1 LAITYFT
8 LEQTLKILYNIILT
22 QRTTMKRRILLPAY
36 GRQYNTKSAAV
47 NDWFMG
53 KDFIDAES
61 HRYTSV
67 RDIEVLKANHD
78 GVWLDLTTTI
88 IRVT

>member
-1 LAITYFT
+1 
-8 LEQTLKILYNIILT
+8 
-22 QRTTMKRRILLPAY
+22 MKRRILLPAY
-36 GRQYNTKSAAV
+36 GRQYATKSAAV

-67 RDIEVLKANHD
+67 RDIDVLIAD
-78 GVWLDLTTTI
+78 RLGVWLDLTTTI
-88 IRVT
+88 VRVA